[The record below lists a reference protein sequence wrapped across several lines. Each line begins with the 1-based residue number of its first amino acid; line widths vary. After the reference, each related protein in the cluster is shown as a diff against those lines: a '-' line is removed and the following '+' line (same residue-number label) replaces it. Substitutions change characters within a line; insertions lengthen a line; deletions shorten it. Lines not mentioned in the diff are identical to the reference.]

1 VWRLLWQRILPELQR
16 AGLPVSL
23 PELIL
28 AAALSFGFVCLGFL
42 LRLPRQMSGCVL
54 ISAGCLAL
62 MAAVVPAAQEAAPRA
77 WALMIVIGA
86 WVVRRRWLAEGG
98 E

>member
-1 VWRLLWQRILPELQR
+1 MSP
-16 AGLPVSL
+16 

-28 AAALSFGFVCLGFL
+28 AAALAFGFVCLAFFL
-42 LRLPRQMSGCVL
+42 RIPRSISGCVL

-77 WALMIVIGA
+77 WALMIVISA
-86 WVVRRRWLAEGG
+86 WMVRRRWLAEGG